1 MKVDTI
7 FNNILYMTLLYT
19 LYVLFV
25 RPPVMD
31 LRTGREFTD
40 GNIRFYT
47 NQIGMVEEENKRLR
61 AENDEH
67 RRLNRVAEIKSFSY

>member
-67 RRLNRVAEIKSFSY
+67 RRHNRVAEIKSFSY